1 MRKPIRLGA
10 TRIPSPV
17 RRKPTGMPYQMNG
30 FFGVW
35 SEALSRNEPTVAFEL
50 VNGRGRFLFMMFFD
64 PEDEK
69 TKDRLF
75 LFLQNTRTMLPLKLY
90 GSHRAGDF
98 RLYLNGGDVE
108 KIKRELQI
116 EGATGHAFDL
126 GRFIDA
132 LNASI
137 PQSVPLATK
146 VGLLRRNRPALQAHL
161 ADIVDF
167 NDRTELIGEMQ
178 LPEGKKPKERTLR
191 KLYLYSMDSPEDVA
205 TYINDLKRRNVTLS
219 WRVPANA
226 A

>member
-1 MRKPIRLGA
+1 MRAAYPIR
-10 TRIPSPV
+10 
-17 RRKPTGMPYQMNG
+17 RKTVGTPYQMNG

-35 SEALSRNEPTVAFEL
+35 SEALGRDEPTVAFE
-50 VNGRGRFLFMMFFD
+50 VSNGRGRFLFMMFFD

-75 LFLQNTRTMLPLKLY
+75 LFLQNTRAMLPLKLY

-98 RLYLNGGDVE
+98 RLYLDSRDVE

-116 EGATGHAFDL
+116 EDGTGPAFDI

-146 VGLLRRNRPALQAHL
+146 VGLLRQNRSALREHL
-161 ADIVDF
+161 PDIVDF
-167 NDRTELIGEMQ
+167 HDRTELIGEMN

-191 KLYLYSMDSPEDVA
+191 KLYLYSTDSPEDVA
-205 TYINDLKRRNVTLS
+205 AYIKDLKRRNVTLS